1 MENHNFYFIEI
12 SSLRNQCLQ
21 HCLNDFYHDI
31 DEIKNMIK
39 EMKTEIMNF
48 KEGISA
54 ILKEIKT
61 QMKKKLEDILLEM
74 IPSKRQSKAKENSK
88 KRPN

>member
-1 MENHNFYFIEI
+1 MLIAQDSTPNID
-12 SSLRNQCLQ
+12 
-21 HCLNDFYHDI
+21 LNE
-31 DEIKNMIK
+31 EIKNMIK
-39 EMKTEIMNF
+39 EMKTEIMNQVNDYF
-48 KEGISA
+48 KEEISA

-61 QMKKKLEDILLEM
+61 QMKEKLEDILLEM

>member
-1 MENHNFYFIEI
+1 MLIAQDSTPNID
-12 SSLRNQCLQ
+12 
-21 HCLNDFYHDI
+21 LNE
-31 DEIKNMIK
+31 EIKNMIK
-39 EMKTEIMNF
+39 AMKTEIMNQVNDYF